1 MLTDDVLS
9 GLCKIFSLESWPQAC
24 LKSDSDTKKQADVS
38 RWFSFSEFGA
48 KGITQPNDYQY
59 YYLQNLRV
67 KGSAKKQDI

>member
-24 LKSDSDTKKQADVS
+24 LKGVSDTKKHADVS

-48 KGITQPNDYQY
+48 KGIIR
-59 YYLQNLRV
+59 L
-67 KGSAKKQDI
+67 KGE